1 MWVYI
6 GIGTEWHSVAN
17 NGSLLETLCCFLIVF
32 AKVLSRRLLSVEL
45 MVRVVASP
53 YIVYGQRTLAGTENT
68 PFCSTI
74 LHISYAIL
82 CSR

>member
-6 GIGTEWHSVAN
+6 RIGTEWYSVAN
-17 NGSLLETLCCFLIVF
+17 NGSLPETLCCFLIVF
-32 AKVLSRRLLSVEL
+32 AKVLSRRLSK
-45 MVRVVASP
+45 VVASP
-53 YIVYGQRTLAGTENT
+53 YIVCGQRTLAGTENT